1 MVENNLG
8 ELFLIA
14 SPIGNLSDFSK
25 RAIETL
31 KKVDYCLCEDTRK
44 TKVLLEKYNIT
55 LPELI
60 SFYQENEEE
69 KIPKVIQLLKKG
81 NLVALIS
88 NAGMPLISDPGYRL
102 VGEIIRNGI
111 SLTSV
116 PGPSAVITALAISG
130 LPTDKFLF
138 LGFLAKKTSKRKK
151 ILSQALD
158 LKKDICSSVVF
169 YESPFRI
176 ISTLEL
182 LAELNENISVA
193 VCRELTKKFE
203 QILRGKPK
211 DLLLKLKSTKVKGEV
226 TVVVSKKA

>member
-1 MVENNLG
+1 MSPNNRG
-8 ELFLIA
+8 ELFVIA

-25 RAIETL
+25 RAIDTL
-31 KKVDYCLCEDTRK
+31 KKVDVCLCEDTRK
-44 TKVLLEKYNIT
+44 TRNLLEKYNLF

-69 KIPKVIQLLKKG
+69 KIPKIISLLKEGKQ
-81 NLVALIS
+81 VALIS

-102 VGEIIRNGI
+102 VRAVILKGI
-111 SLTSV
+111 SFTV
-116 PGPSAVITALAISG
+116 IPGPSAVTTALVVSG

-138 LGFLAKKTSKRKK
+138 LGFLPKKTSKRKK
-151 ILSQALD
+151 ILNSALE
-158 LKKDICSSVVF
+158 LGNDICPSVVF

-176 ISTLEL
+176 VSTLEL
-182 LAELNENISVA
+182 LAELNDNLSVS

-203 QILRGKPK
+203 QVFRGKVK
-211 DLLLKLKSTKVKGEV
+211 DVLLELKSGKVRGEI